1 LTNWKVSKSLTAWLL
16 GLTIVVIGLGGLIR
30 IYDAGESCPD
40 WPLCFGTLG
49 FDISE
54 EEQEEWWSENPDEV
68 DSRGSG
74 HRYSTFQIFTEWFH
88 RFLAGAFLGPLVI
101 LNWFLIR
108 RSEESESDVRFASTL
123 TVILIIWQGA
133 IGWLTVEM
141 DNLHWSVALHL
152 SSALAFTISMFWLW
166 LTLSRAEG
174 SIPIWL
180 DIGHASSSRW
190 MGRMTWLSIGA
201 FISIFSGTFVS
212 TTPGANLGCGV
223 DGMPDSWP
231 LCGGNVIDSV
241 EDIVL
246 QSQMIH
252 RWLVG
257 VMLIAMISSSYLI
270 WNESKADSDQVIL
283 RNWIW
288 FSTGL
293 FVTNASI
300 GAIYVISWDMEEGF
314 FELLSLVHLMLASL
328 TFLAMATAWIGCAI
342 ASEEV
347 V

>member
-1 LTNWKVSKSLTAWLL
+1 MTKWDVSKSLTAWLL
-16 GLTIVVIGLGGLIR
+16 GLTIIVVGLGGLIR

-49 FDISE
+49 FDVSE
-54 EEQEEWWSENPDEV
+54 DEQEEWWTENPDEI

-88 RFLAGAFLGPLVI
+88 RFLAGAVLGPLVL
-101 LNWFLIR
+101 LNWYLLR
-108 RSEESESDVRFASTL
+108 RSGDPGKEVRFASTL
-123 TVILIIWQGA
+123 TVILIVWQGA

-152 SSALAFTISMFWLW
+152 SSALAFTISLFWLW
-166 LTLSRAEG
+166 LTILRIDVGIPSWLEIDYGISR
-174 SIPIWL
+174 
-180 DIGHASSSRW
+180 RW
-190 MGRMTWLSIGA
+190 RRRVAWLSIGA

-212 TTPGANLGCGV
+212 TTPGANMGCGV

-231 LCGGNVIDSV
+231 LCEGALVNSV

-246 QSQMIH
+246 QSQIIH

-257 VMLIAMISSSYLI
+257 VMLIAMGSASYLI
-270 WNESKADSDQVIL
+270 WKDSEEFSGRIL
-283 RNWIW
+283 RNWVW
-288 FSTGL
+288 GSTGL

-300 GAIYVISWDMEEGF
+300 GAIYVISWDMDEGF
-314 FELLSLVHLMLASL
+314 FEFLSLVHLMLASL
-328 TFLAMATAWIGCAI
+328 TFFAMATAWIGCEI
-342 ASEEV
+342 STEEIL
-347 V
+347 

>member
-1 LTNWKVSKSLTAWLL
+1 MGKIEKLTLYSLVLLLIWGNMVS
-16 GLTIVVIGLGGLIR
+16 GLGAGL
-30 IYDAGESCPD
+30 ACPD

-54 EEQEEWWSENPDEV
+54 EEQGEWWAENPEEI
-68 DSRGSG
+68 DSRGSS
-74 HRYSTFQIFTEWFH
+74 HRYSTFQILTEWFH
-88 RFLAGAFLGPLVI
+88 RFLAGAVLGPLVL
-101 LNWFLIR
+101 LNWYLLRKDEDPGKDI
-108 RSEESESDVRFASTL
+108 RFASTL

-166 LTLSRAEG
+166 LTITRAEEG
-174 SIPIWL
+174 VPVWL
-180 DIGHASSSRW
+180 EFEHDAASKWRN
-190 MGRMTWLSIGA
+190 GVTWLSIGA

-223 DGMPDSWP
+223 DGIPDSWP
-231 LCGGNVIDSV
+231 LCEGNLVDSV

-246 QSQMIH
+246 QSQIIH

-257 VMLIAMISSSYLI
+257 VMLVAMGSASYLI
-270 WNESKADSDQVIL
+270 WKESDGSSDRIL

-288 FSTGL
+288 GSTL
-293 FVTNASI
+293 LSFTNASI
-300 GAIYVISWDMEEGF
+300 GAIYVISWDMEGGF

-328 TFLAMATAWIGCAI
+328 TFLAMATAWIGCVI
-342 ASEEV
+342 ATEEIS
-347 V
+347 